1 MNILIISVTLITMVS
16 VTYFSLKNLH
26 QQAKKE
32 LDKFLNP
39 KN

>member
-1 MNILIISVTLITMVS
+1 MDILIISVTLITMIS
-16 VTYFSLKNLH
+16 VTYFSLKNLYE
-26 QQAKKE
+26 QSKKE